1 MIDNTIISIS
11 IIILAS
17 FVFIL
22 SMKGEL
28 FGGYNKKSILNDL
41 NSSGIK
47 FPKKFRVI
55 SCEDIS
61 KVWREP
67 SEKTTIEFYSN
78 FDDNFYSELDCL
90 CEKSDSGWSMDED
103 SNYHFY
109 IFKVDHLRII
119 QILHKK
125 GTRIVKCQ
133 YYQQ

>member
-11 IIILAS
+11 IILLAS

-22 SMKGEL
+22 SMKGKL

-103 SNYHFY
+103 RNYLF
-109 IFKVDHLRII
+109 ISMKSTICELFRFFIKEEVE
-119 QILHKK
+119 
-125 GTRIVKCQ
+125 
-133 YYQQ
+133 